1 MITNDIKQKLGEQTQ
16 KLEAK
21 ASELW
26 TDFSPNYTNLEPWQR
41 GLLLIGILALLVF
54 IIYYFTKKDKQK
66 DAITQAKA
74 EAAAEEKMMRQ
85 LALLRKLKET
95 TTK

>member
-1 MITNDIKQKLGEQTQ
+1 
-16 KLEAK
+16 
-21 ASELW
+21 
-26 TDFSPNYTNLEPWQR
+26 
-41 GLLLIGILALLVF
+41 LALLVF